1 MLQHHQMKTIQG
13 KQEKKI
19 WNFSFPSK
27 KKLNGSGL
35 LVLGMLLFSSCLD
48 LQLETVADIEES
60 FVGISSI
67 EVDAGFL
74 PAEYLG
80 SPDLEEV
87 SLDALLRSNVD
98 GGKTIAYRVVGEK
111 LIVSLDQNGLRMGR
125 SEGHIRLTGPT
136 HMSLQMHAG
145 SGTIHAE
152 NMVGDRI
159 DLEVNSGRVSA
170 KNLDAL
176 VVYLTASSGEVVGE
190 NIAGNTIASVSSGKL
205 SLKQIEGDLDAET
218 SSGNMA
224 FRAINGLLDVK
235 LSSGKIAMDQVQALG
250 RVSLSSGQVTGSNV
264 GLSEHTS
271 VKASSGSISIQTN
284 SNLAAFNYEI
294 HTGSGRARIGESES
308 SGTLIIRNGSP
319 HTIKGEV
326 SSGTITIVN

>member
-1 MLQHHQMKTIQG
+1 MKTIQG
-13 KQEKKI
+13 KREKKN

-27 KKLNGSGL
+27 KKLNVSAS
-35 LVLGMLLFSSCLD
+35 LVLSLLIFTSCLD
-48 LQLETVADIEES
+48 PQLETVADIEES

-98 GGKTIAYRVVGEK
+98 GGTIAYRVVGEK
-111 LIVSLDQNGLRMGR
+111 LIVNLDHNGLRMGR

-145 SGTIHAE
+145 SGTVHAE
-152 NMVGDRI
+152 NVEGDRI

-176 VVYLTASSGEVVGE
+176 EVYLTASSGEVVGE
-190 NIAGNTIASVSSGKL
+190 NIEGNTIASVSSGKL
-205 SLKQIEGDLDAET
+205 NLEQIEGDLDAET

-224 FRAINGLLDVK
+224 FRAINGLLNVK
-235 LSSGKIAMDQVQALG
+235 LSSGKITMDQVQALG
-250 RVSLSSGQVTGSNV
+250 RVSVSSGEVTGSNV

-271 VKASSGSISIQTN
+271 FKASSGNISIQTN

-294 HTGSGRARIGESES
+294 HTGSGRAKVGESES

-326 SSGTITIVN
+326 SSGNITIVN

>member
-1 MLQHHQMKTIQG
+1 MKTIKG

-19 WNFSFPSK
+19 WSFSFPSK
-27 KKLNGSGL
+27 KKLNVSGSL
-35 LVLGMLLFSSCLD
+35 LLSMLFFTACLD
-48 LQLETVADIEES
+48 PHLETVADIEES
-60 FVGISSI
+60 FAGIGSI

-98 GGKTIAYRVVGEK
+98 GGKTIAYSVVGEK
-111 LIVSLDQNGLRMGR
+111 LIVSLDQNGLGMGR

-145 SGTIHAE
+145 SGTIYAE
-152 NMVGDRI
+152 NVVGDRI

-176 VVYLTASSGEVVGE
+176 EVYLTASSGEVVGE

-205 SLKQIEGDLDAET
+205 SLEQIEGDLDAEA

-224 FRAINGLLDVK
+224 FRAINGLLNAK
-235 LSSGKIAMDQVQALG
+235 LSSGKIDMEQVEALG
-250 RVSLSSGQVTGSNV
+250 RVTLSSGKATGRDI
-264 GLSEHTS
+264 GLSEHTFL
-271 VKASSGSISIQTN
+271 KASSGNISIKTN
-284 SNLAAFNYEI
+284 SNIAAFNYEI
-294 HTGSGRARIGESES
+294 HAGSGRVKVGESES

-326 SSGTITIVN
+326 SSGKIEIVN